1 MAVTKI
7 KSTVNLSD
15 LHEYHKI
22 EFTCPVCKINKILQ
36 IPKSVINQAKQLTT
50 VSIAKGLVC
59 NHHFQVF
66 IDKNY
71 KVRGY
76 QKVDFEFENT
86 RDLNKN
92 EKSRDLNNS
101 DDNFF
106 EDLIMEENFIK
117 YTPKELK
124 EEVIINQEKKRMT
137 LEQIYEEFWEFIDE
151 DNEQFKD
158 FIKSDIRRNK

>member
-1 MAVTKI
+1 MAIAKTTN
-7 KSTVNLSD
+7 STELNNTNKVIN
-15 LHEYHKI
+15 I
-22 EFTCPVCKINKILQ
+22 RFICPVCKSEKELPII
-36 IPKSVINQAKQLTT
+36 KSVINQAKQLTT

>member
-7 KSTVNLSD
+7 NNAVNLSD

-92 EKSRDLNNS
+92 DKSRDLNNS

-106 EDLIMEENFIK
+106 EDLVMEENFIK

-124 EEVIINQEKKRMT
+124 EKVITNQEKKRMT